1 MSTSNLRLFTR
12 FQPPAWQ
19 TIELSRLLA
28 NVCTD
33 KRRQLASRS
42 LTLDLELTEEISL
55 YGDWQLISQAIG
67 NLIDNAAEA
76 SQPGGRVIVSIES
89 DSQSLKIHVQD
100 EGPGIEIDAA
110 QRVCRPFFTTKPGS
124 LGLGLAIVR
133 QVAEAHGGQV
143 RIANSRD
150 AGAHMTLRLPRRQA
164 SQAA

>member
-76 SQPGGRVIVSIES
+76 SQPGIVTY
-89 DSQSLKIHVQD
+89 DK
-100 EGPGIEIDAA
+100 
-110 QRVCRPFFTTKPGS
+110 R
-124 LGLGLAIVR
+124 
-133 QVAEAHGGQV
+133 
-143 RIANSRD
+143 
-150 AGAHMTLRLPRRQA
+150 
-164 SQAA
+164 